1 MSMKAWAVKYA
12 KMGWAIFPLVPGTKS
27 PFKDSHGSSEA
38 TSDLA
43 QVEVWWDANPDANI
57 GFRPAISG
65 QGLYVFDV
73 DPRNDGHLTLPL
85 LEAEHGPISSPLRV
99 NSPSGGWHLYFS
111 APQGPKYSS
120 LPGKGIDGK
129 YNGYAVLP
137 PSKHPDGGRY
147 AWVGTE
153 PGRSTVIPAIP
164 EWLIVPVVERPERT
178 ERAGDLADVGLIR
191 EALGHLTAE
200 EEFSGDNWVKI
211 GMALHQWEHTTEGA
225 DEMGWELFEEW
236 CQLDPQNRYEEES
249 VRKRWDSFSADKKG
263 GLTLGTLFNRAT
275 AVGWKGRSRMT
286 ATLAARVFGGMQSE
300 GNVVAISQQWLP
312 ADPEYRG
319 ETDGKAIAV
328 RMLASD
334 EKTGKLSKAL
344 QEEDLGYVAYSA
356 LFNSGRSC
364 DVALEVVQTLMPEVA
379 EDVAR
384 AVVAAVRPKTENY
397 RGRVERWDRAPIGE
411 PVEVLPLELLRPSAI
426 TKGLNDHYADARQLQ
441 GQVFMNRLA
450 GFEGAP
456 YWWDGQMWQFAPD
469 NLLRRFAG
477 DGLADGE
484 QKVTNGR
491 ITGTVAVLKD
501 QLPIMGQIN
510 PRSVLV
516 FFRNCVLNVVDGKVS
531 PHNPMF
537 RNSYLIGCDYDPE
550 AACPQ
555 FEAWLHDIFETD
567 RGRVGLLQEILGW
580 CMITSNLNIQ
590 KAVTL
595 VGAPRAG
602 KGTILAVMTALLG
615 EAAGAFQ
622 LPDLT
627 EDKVLAGMMNRNV
640 AIDYDAASPDRNTA
654 RQVVGRFK
662 AITANEPIA
671 VRLLYTQTPF
681 QGQLNCKL
689 VLAANSVPTLWDD
702 SGASANRWVPLVFDK
717 SFLGREDAELGDRLI
732 GELPGIAIWALEGL
746 ARLIERGKFTLPQS
760 SLDELAGLV
769 DSSSPILR
777 FIEEQCIVDSEAF
790 CKDSE
795 VWEAYRLWAPQQG
808 LEPGKRSN
816 LIKSICD
823 AGRAQGLVQRR
834 REVNSV
840 QARGI
845 SGLRLK
851 TSPPPKPKVVSIN

>member
-1 MSMKAWAVKYA
+1 MSYLRTMAIWYA
-12 KMGWAIFPLVPGTKS
+12 EKRGWHVFPLKPNRFEPLTQHGY
-27 PFKDSHGSSEA
+27 KDASNDPA
-38 TSDLA
+38 VVA
-43 QVEVWWDANPDANI
+43 AWWDKWPNANI
-57 GFRPAISG
+57 GLALQQSG
-65 QGLYVFDV
+65 LMAADV
-73 DPRNDGHLTLPL
+73 DPRNNGLKTWAERYSHIDSTLKAKSAGDGIHYIFTVP
-85 LEAEHGPISSPLRV
+85 EGADVKGSFGPGVDAKWRGYIILA
-99 NSPSGGWHLYFS
+99 PSERKGVE
-111 APQGPKYSS
+111 
-120 LPGKGIDGK
+120 GKPDGK
-129 YNGYAVLP
+129 YEWI
-137 PSKHPDGGRY
+137 SKGG
-147 AWVGTE
+147 A
-153 PGRSTVIPAIP
+153 PASVMP
-164 EWLIVPVVERPERT
+164 EEFRLVKAERPERAAH
-178 ERAGDLADVGLIR
+178 AGDLADVAVIR
-191 EALGHLTAE
+191 EALSHLTAD
-200 EEFSGDNWVKI
+200 EEFRGDNWVKI

-236 CQLDPQNRYEEES
+236 CQLDPS
-249 VRKRWDSFSADKKG
+249 GHFDDDVRKRWDSFSADKKG
-263 GLTLGTLFNRAT
+263 GLTLGTLFNRAS
-275 AVGWKGRSRMT
+275 AAGWQGRSRLT
-286 ATLAARVFGGMQSE
+286 AELAARVFGGTA
-300 GNVVAISQQWLP
+300 NVVAIAQQWLP

-344 QEEDLGYVAYSA
+344 QEQDLGYVAYSA

-379 EDVAR
+379 EDVAK

-411 PVEVLPLELLRPSAI
+411 PVEVLPLELLRPSPI

-441 GQVFMNRLA
+441 NQVFMNRLA
-450 GFEGAP
+450 GFDSAP
-456 YWWDGQMWQFAPD
+456 YWWDGQMWQFASD
-469 NLLRRFAG
+469 ALLRRFAG

-516 FFRNCVLNVVDGKVS
+516 FFRNCVLNVVDGKVT
-531 PHNPMF
+531 PHNPMY

-717 SFLGREDAELGDRLI
+717 SFLGREDAELGERLI

-777 FIEEQCIVDSEAF
+777 FLEEQCVVEGNAF
-790 CKDSE
+790 CKESE
-795 VWEAYRLWAPQQG
+795 LWSAYENWAPAQG
-808 LEPGKRSN
+808 LERGKRSH
-816 LIKSICD
+816 LIKAVCD
-823 AGRAQGLVQRR
+823 AGRALGLVQRR
-834 REVNSV
+834 RDVEGV

-845 SGLRLK
+845 SGIRLK
-851 TSPPPKPKVVSIN
+851 GSPPTISQKVVSINKPS